1 MGQRLN
7 RIWRLY
13 KDGTRMDW
21 LVAGA
26 DVLGIA
32 IVAAAFINARAGDDT
47 VNTAITIASAAGF

>member
-32 IVAAAFINARAGDDT
+32 IVAAAFINARAGDGT